1 MAFNVSLFVI
11 LLKLG
16 MRFNKI
22 CNPKLNTRGIMNT
35 VGCISS
41 EVGKDTLFDN
51 FYFGHVMQYFSNDS
65 YCL

>member
-1 MAFNVSLFVI
+1 
-11 LLKLG
+11 
-16 MRFNKI
+16 MRLNKI
-22 CNPKLNTRGIMNT
+22 CNPKLDTRGIMNT